1 MIFFIQKV
9 CINEKT
15 NKFAAENHVKALV
28 KYTINTKAGIYL
40 KSMAVEEKVK
50 LLMIDDDEQWVKSII
65 NAVDDHQG
73 LTIYQSKSEAAS
85 IKEAIAGFQPSLVM
99 IDILNFGAQQAE
111 ILAGFREEKGF
122 IFKLVLF
129 ADSKTDSLL
138 YPGECE
144 CCDNIISKESIAVTI
159 QQCIAADRKNKE
171 KRKEDNDKS
180 GFKAPNKFI
189 ALQTVIGLRFVNKK
203 NIVYFE
209 YGKDEKSGKSQW
221 EAFLNNAEIIK
232 LKINTSSK
240 DILRHFEAYDFIQI
254 SQSNIINMDYF
265 SSVEL
270 KSRKCILEKPFDNK
284 EMIISRA
291 YFNEIKSKYEL
302 N

>member
-1 MIFFIQKV
+1 
-9 CINEKT
+9 
-15 NKFAAENHVKALV
+15 
-28 KYTINTKAGIYL
+28 
-40 KSMAVEEKVK
+40 MAVEDKVK
-50 LLMIDDDEQWVKSII
+50 LLMIDDDEQWVEGIK
-65 NAVDDHQG
+65 NAIDNNLG
-73 LTIYQSKSEAAS
+73 LTIYQSKSEAVS
-85 IKEAIAGFQPSLVM
+85 IKDAIAGIEPSLVM
-99 IDILNFGAQQAE
+99 IDILNFGAQQADV
-111 ILAGFREEKGF
+111 LAGFREEKGF
-122 IFKLVLF
+122 IFKLMLF
-129 ADSKTDSLL
+129 ADNKTDSLL
-138 YPGECE
+138 YPGECD

-159 QQCIAADRKNKE
+159 QQCIGSDKKSKE
-171 KRKEDNDKS
+171 NRQEDNDKAVL
-180 GFKAPNKFI
+180 KQPNKFI

-203 NIVYFE
+203 NVVYFE

-270 KSRKCILEKPFDNK
+270 KSRKCILEKPFDSK

-291 YFNEIKSKYEL
+291 YFNEIKSKYEI

>member
-1 MIFFIQKV
+1 
-9 CINEKT
+9 
-15 NKFAAENHVKALV
+15 
-28 KYTINTKAGIYL
+28 
-40 KSMAVEEKVK
+40 MAVEEKVK
-50 LLMIDDDEQWVKSII
+50 LLMIDDDEQWVRSII
-65 NAVDDHQG
+65 NAVDDNRG
-73 LTIYQSKSEAAS
+73 LTIQQSKTDATS
-85 IKEAIAGFQPSLVM
+85 IKEAIAATQPSMVM

-111 ILAGFREEKGF
+111 VLADFKEEKGF
-122 IFKLVLF
+122 IFRLVLF
-129 ADSKTDSLL
+129 ADNKTDNLL

-144 CCDNIISKESIAVTI
+144 CCDNIINKESIAVTI
-159 QQCIAADRKNKE
+159 QQCINNDKKN
-171 KRKEDNDKS
+171 RGNRQEDNDKS
-180 GFKAPNKFI
+180 GLRKPNKFI

-203 NIVYFE
+203 NVVYFE

-240 DILRHFEAYDFIQI
+240 DILRHFEDYDFIQI

>member
-1 MIFFIQKV
+1 
-9 CINEKT
+9 
-15 NKFAAENHVKALV
+15 
-28 KYTINTKAGIYL
+28 
-40 KSMAVEEKVK
+40 MAVEEKVK
-50 LLMIDDDEQWVKSII
+50 LLLIDDDEQWVKSII
-65 NAVDDHQG
+65 NAVDKNHG
-73 LTIYQSKSEAAS
+73 LTIYQSKSEATS
-85 IKEAIAGFQPSLVM
+85 IKEAIAGIQPSLVM
-99 IDILNFGAQQAE
+99 IDILNFGIQQAE
-111 ILAGFREEKGF
+111 VLACFKEEEGF
-122 IFKLVLF
+122 IFKLMLF
-129 ADSKTDSLL
+129 ADNKTDNLL
-138 YPGECE
+138 YPGDSE
-144 CCDNIISKESIAVTI
+144 CCDIIISKESIAVTI
-159 QQCIAADRKNKE
+159 QQCIGNDKKNKGN
-171 KRKEDNDKS
+171 RQEDNEKP
-180 GFKAPNKFI
+180 GIKTPNKFI

-203 NIVYFE
+203 NVVYFE

-221 EAFLNNAEIIK
+221 EAFLNNTEIIK